1 MHCASV
7 GAAGDV
13 TVSWDR
19 IGTATGNFRSWH
31 FYHATNL
38 AGPYNIIDSLPL
50 FSDTTGVDLSANAS
64 VSPAFYFVA
73 FKSNDGSPDIYSDT
87 IRAIGL
93 NVNNPGSGFANLSW
107 NPTHNPLIGTNYP
120 YYLIYREYPPGSFL
134 LIDSIDARTAAVP
147 MTYSD
152 LITICDDTIK
162 YRIEVKDSSGC
173 ISISSVKGDR
183 FFDLQAP
190 AIPQLDSVSV
200 DILGNATVTWQVS
213 TSSDTRSYIILMN
226 PGPVAVDTVTGLSTT
241 TYNSIINATASSRS
255 FIVIAVDSCNN
266 RSAPSFPHASIFLQ
280 VRFDLCTKY
289 SGLSWT
295 AYNYWGASP
304 LYNVYVSMNSGPE
317 TFIGSTMQ
325 TSFTDSN
332 LISGATFC
340 YRVEAEEVS
349 GIRSST
355 SNAACISANF
365 SPLPSFSYV
374 RRVTV
379 LDIDQVLIEA
389 YVDPIP
395 AVTGYQL
402 FRSISPI
409 GPFTFVASLNVTG
422 VSSISFL
429 DNIATDQG
437 PYFYKVNTIDSCGLT
452 VLSSQI
458 SNSILLTG
466 NANSDFTNSLGW
478 NDYSDWPAGVDH
490 YNIYLIINGVLNTI
504 PIATFTTSPL
514 IYIDSVIDDF
524 FSDGKFCYVIE
535 AIEAPGNPNLFS
547 DTSRSNEICLKQQPI
562 IFIPNAFHPGGLFNE
577 IFFCSNSF
585 VSAIDYSLD
594 IYNRWG
600 ENIFHTSDPLT
611 GWNGITNGNPAP
623 EAIYIY
629 RLKAKKADGSD
640 IEKVG
645 SVTLIR

>member
-13 TVSWDR
+13 TFCWDR
-19 IGTATGNFRSWH
+19 IGSASGNFRSWH
-31 FYHATNL
+31 VYHSSNS
-38 AGPYNIIDSLPL
+38 AGPYNNIDSLPL
-50 FSDTTGVDLSANAS
+50 FSDTTGVDFSANAS
-64 VSPAFYFVA
+64 ISPAYYFVA

-107 NPTHNPLIGTNYP
+107 NATHNPIIGTNYP
-120 YYLIYREYPPGSFL
+120 YYLIYREYPPGSFI
-134 LIDSIDARTAAVP
+134 LIDSVDARTAPVP

-173 ISISSVKGDR
+173 ISVSSVKGDR

-190 AIPQLDSVSV
+190 AIPLLDSVSV
-200 DILGNATVTWQVS
+200 DVLGNATISWQMS
-213 TSSDTRSYIILMN
+213 TSSDTRSFIVLMN
-226 PGPVAVDTVTGLSTT
+226 PGPVAVDTVTGFTTT
-241 TYNSIINATASSRS
+241 TYNSIIDATVSSRS

-266 RSAPSFPHASIFLQ
+266 RSAPSPSHASIFLQ
-280 VRFDLCTKY
+280 VNFDLCTKY
-289 SGLSWT
+289 SGLFWT
-295 AYNYWGASP
+295 PYNFWGIPP
-304 LYNVYVSMNSGPE
+304 LYNIYVSMNGGPE
-317 TFIGSTMQ
+317 SLIGNTMQ

-340 YRVEAEEVS
+340 YRVEAAEVL

-355 SNAACISANF
+355 SNAACITSNF
-365 SPLPSFSYV
+365 SPPPSFSYLK
-374 RRVTV
+374 RVTV
-379 LDIDQVLIEA
+379 IGIDQVLIEA
-389 YVDPIP
+389 YVDSIP
-395 AVTGYQL
+395 TVTGYQL
-402 FRSISPI
+402 FRSLSS
-409 GPFTFVASLNVTG
+409 GGTFTLVTSLNVSG

-429 DNIATDQG
+429 DNISTDQG
-437 PYFYKVNTIDSCGLT
+437 PYFYKVNTIDSCGVT

-458 SNSILLTG
+458 SNSILVTG
-466 NANSDFTNSLGW
+466 NANADFSNSLSW
-478 NDYSDWPAGVDH
+478 TDYAQWPMGVDH
-490 YNIYLIINGVLNTI
+490 YNIYLITNNVASAI
-504 PIATFTTSPL
+504 PIATLTSSTL
-514 IYIDSVIDDF
+514 IYLDSVIDDY

-535 AIEAPGNPNLFS
+535 AIEAPGNPNLFM
-547 DTSRSNEICLKQQPI
+547 DTSRSNEFCLTQQPI
-562 IFIPNAFHPGGLFNE
+562 IYIPNAFHPGGLFNE
-577 IFFCSNSF
+577 IFYCSNAF

-600 ENIFHTSDPLT
+600 ENIFHTNDPQK